1 MCSRYFVEGLRPS
14 LRQQH
19 IIEGN
24 TSRSRTI
31 MATYI
36 SQYFIQRYSLPPELD
51 FNQINSSISS
61 HGILTISAPKRAVAD
76 AEGHK
81 SIPIVQIG
89 QPLKRISV
97 DHVKKESITHKS

>member
-1 MCSRYFVEGLRPS
+1 
-14 LRQQH
+14 
-19 IIEGN
+19 
-24 TSRSRTI
+24 

-36 SQYFIQRYSLPPELD
+36 SQYFIHRYSLPPKLD

-81 SIPIVQIG
+81 SIPIVQTG

-97 DHVKKESITHKS
+97 DHVKKESIAHKS